1 MGRHTGENDKGHRD
15 TSLTFTHPLPGRR
28 VQCRTT
34 SNGGLGA
41 LEASRDWDTG
51 RKASQAVPGHSGQG
65 TWAAMEDQGSRV
77 AMAEQGTQAALA
89 EQGAGVAMAEQGTR
103 VAMADQGTRVAMA
116 EQGD

>member
-15 TSLTFTHPLPGRR
+15 TSLTFTHPLFGRR

-34 SNGGLGA
+34 FNGGLGA

-65 TWAAMEDQGSRV
+65 TWAAMEDQGTRV
-77 AMAEQGTQAALA
+77 AMADQGTRVAMADQGTQAALA
-89 EQGAGVAMAEQGTR
+89 EQGAGVAMAE
-103 VAMADQGTRVAMA
+103 
-116 EQGD
+116 